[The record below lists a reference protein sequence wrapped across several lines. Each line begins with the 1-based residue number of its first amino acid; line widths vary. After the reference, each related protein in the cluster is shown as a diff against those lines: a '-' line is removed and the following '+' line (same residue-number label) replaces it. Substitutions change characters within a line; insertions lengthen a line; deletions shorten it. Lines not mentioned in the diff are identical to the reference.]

1 MTVDELA
8 GIAGVQAGV
17 DITGGAAVQVGRM
30 PAGAMRPELAG
41 SREGRQ
47 ARLDMADRWISGR
60 PVTAVVSGAG
70 VATMLLDGPS
80 LGYQWTIRLVVISAV
95 DAMTTAVQGV
105 GWVYAGTTGSVLV
118 PGNVR
123 WGMPNLPNIAN
134 FGSDEL
140 VVQYG
145 EQLPCQVTGG
155 TPGQVVQASYAY
167 QLYRPG
173 GRYTGQ
179 Y

>member
-1 MTVDELA
+1 MTAEIDA
-8 GIAGVQAGV
+8 GISA
-17 DITGGAAVQVGRM
+17 GAALSVGRM
-30 PAGAMRPELAG
+30 PGTGLRPALDG
-41 SREGRQ
+41 GRYSQ
-47 ARLDMADRWISGR
+47 ARLDAADRWISGR
-60 PVTAVVSGAG
+60 PVTAVVGSNGIA
-70 VATMLLDGPS
+70 VMLLDGPS

-105 GWVYAGTTGSVLV
+105 GYIYAGTTGGGNLV

-134 FGSDEL
+134 WGSDQL
-140 VVQYG
+140 VLQYG

-173 GRYTGQ
+173 RRSVTEE
-179 Y
+179 